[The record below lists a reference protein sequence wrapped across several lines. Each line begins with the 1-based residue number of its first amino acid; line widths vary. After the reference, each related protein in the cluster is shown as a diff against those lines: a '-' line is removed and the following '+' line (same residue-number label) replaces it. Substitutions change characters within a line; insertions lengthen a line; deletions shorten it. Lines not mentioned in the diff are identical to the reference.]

1 MNNYQESIR
10 ALVVDLLAPA
20 KIITN
25 DVVLPV
31 SKQLT
36 DAASSIV
43 TAFEP
48 FASIIEESIRQLR
61 EKLEKIIRDAS
72 FPTISDERKETL
84 LQSHAIWG
92 AYGWT
97 INPVSSNDKLFDS
110 VPKDKKHA
118 DALAIRECTSESMK
132 ELFQITRKM
141 KRVQKA
147 DFEEAVCDFDN
158 KRYKSCA
165 LLLFSMIDSKLIR
178 LQKQSQLNG
187 RWREVGVGAV
197 KKAKIRVYGGC
208 EEKMILTLLFLENIF
223 SCLEKVFEN
232 GNDFRKQPTVIN
244 RNYLDHGMSTRKTT
258 RKDCI
263 QLFILYYNILDLI
276 DMIHAKKKPN

>member
-1 MNNYQESIR
+1 MSSYQESIR
-10 ALVVDLLAPA
+10 ALVADLLAPA

-25 DVVLPV
+25 DVALPV
-31 SKQLT
+31 GKQLI
-36 DAASSIV
+36 DVASSVV

-48 FASIIEESIRQLR
+48 FTSIIEESIRQFR
-61 EKLEKIIRDAS
+61 DNLEKIIRDAS
-72 FPTISDERKETL
+72 FPTISEERKETL

-132 ELFQITRKM
+132 KLFHFIRKM

-147 DFEEAVCDFDN
+147 DFEEAVCDFES

-165 LLLFSMIDSKLIR
+165 LLLFSMIDAKLIR

-187 RWREVGVGAV
+187 RRRDVGAGAV
-197 KKAKIRVYGGC
+197 RNAKARVYDGC
-208 EEKMILTLLFLENIF
+208 EEGMIFSLFFLENVF

-232 GNDFRKQPTVIN
+232 GHDFRKQPTVIN
-244 RNYLDHGMSTRKTT
+244 RNYLDHGMSTRKTS
-258 RKDCI
+258 RRDCV
-263 QLFILYYNILDLI
+263 QLFILYYNILALI
-276 DMIHAKKKPN
+276 DMVFAKKKPN